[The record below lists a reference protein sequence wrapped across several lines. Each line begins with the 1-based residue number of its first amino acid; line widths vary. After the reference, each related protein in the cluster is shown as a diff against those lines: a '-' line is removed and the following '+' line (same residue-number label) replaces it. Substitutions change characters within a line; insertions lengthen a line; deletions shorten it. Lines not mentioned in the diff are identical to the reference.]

1 MFSPWLGW
9 YTLAMDNNILV
20 IPVASATHGEPIV
33 CAPRQF
39 KDERD
44 AIVFVRQVLREG
56 KDWTVWQWDGVRFI
70 QKVVNFGMDEL
81 E

>member
-1 MFSPWLGW
+1 
-9 YTLAMDNNILV
+9 MDNNILV
-20 IPVASATHGEPIV
+20 IPVASATNGEPVV
-33 CAPRQF
+33 CAPRPF

-56 KDWTVWQWDGVRFI
+56 KDWSVWQWDGTKFH
-70 QKVVNFGMDEL
+70 QKAVNFGMDEL